1 MLHNVLLIYVLTFC
15 IGIFLL
21 PVTSTFPSLLSFI
34 FMHFYDR
41 TVFGLK
47 LSHSSSIKKCASECV
62 KNVLLLCDGNVQKS
76 VWGQAKTNKQIEPVR
91 R

>member
-1 MLHNVLLIYVLTFC
+1 MSSELMLHNVLLIYVLTFC

-47 LSHSSSIKKCASECV
+47 LSHSSSIKKMC
-62 KNVLLLCDGNVQKS
+62 K
-76 VWGQAKTNKQIEPVR
+76 
-91 R
+91 